1 MLILGISRIL
11 FHLRTKDKLV
21 FRYRQHTL
29 VKIPIH
35 LFVHTGKMISSF
47 TDNSLAIAQQIKET
61 MSFTYQLL
69 TSLIQH
75 TVQGIVSHCHFVIGI
90 APLHNLIQITKSLN
104 RSITAQLAT
113 SLSGNKVHLGQT
125 KYIPAVQSSGPSLSV
140 CTTTIP
146 FSPHI
151 YSPPATARAHLR
163 DQPAFAPHIS
173 E

>member
-1 MLILGISRIL
+1 MSILGISRIL

-104 RSITAQLAT
+104 RSITAQLTT
-113 SLSGNKVHLGQT
+113 SLSGNQV
-125 KYIPAVQSSGPSLSV
+125 YFFFYP
-140 CTTTIP
+140 TI
-146 FSPHI
+146 
-151 YSPPATARAHLR
+151 LR
-163 DQPAFAPHIS
+163 IVRIGL
-173 E
+173 

>member
-1 MLILGISRIL
+1 MINSMLILGISRIL

-125 KYIPAVQSSGPSLSV
+125 KY
-140 CTTTIP
+140 
-146 FSPHI
+146 HI
-151 YSPPATARAHLR
+151 VTFQR
-163 DQPAFAPHIS
+163 
-173 E
+173 